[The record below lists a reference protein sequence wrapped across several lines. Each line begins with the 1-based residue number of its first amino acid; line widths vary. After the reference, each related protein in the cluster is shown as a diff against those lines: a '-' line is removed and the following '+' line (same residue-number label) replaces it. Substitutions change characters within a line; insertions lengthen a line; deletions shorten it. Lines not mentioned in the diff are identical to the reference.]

1 MKVTHRSHRYI
12 EWLSPEEMHAASVE
26 WISELKFAK
35 DEQLFLNDLVRN
47 YTLQLVEGDLFEKS
61 KPIVKDL
68 SNAEKEVIVLM
79 KKVQVHENQLD
90 IMIDDVDQ
98 LPKEK
103 AYIRT
108 HKELLSEI
116 EHYSAEYRELKAK
129 LFSLL
134 TDIMKNQKQHR
145 LLN

>member
-1 MKVTHRSHRYI
+1 MKATNKSHRYN
-12 EWLSPEEMHAASVE
+12 EWLSPEEMHATSVQ

-47 YTLQLVEGDLFEKS
+47 YTLQLVEGDMFEKS
-61 KPIVKDL
+61 KVLVKDL
-68 SNAEKEVIVLM
+68 SNTEKEVIILM

-90 IMIDDVDQ
+90 IMTDDVNQ
-98 LPKEK
+98 LPMEK
-103 AYIRT
+103 AYIQT

-116 EHYSAEYRELKAK
+116 EHYAAEYRELKAK

-134 TDIMKNQKQHR
+134 TAIMKNQKQHR